1 MLPHVPPQEFGS
13 PVGVGV
19 AVPVPVG
26 VGVGVAV
33 PVPVGVGVA
42 LPVAVGEAV
51 GDERVKDKLHAL
63 VGDTASA
70 FGLLLGA
77 FGATD
82 CCLNSYKRY
91 AVKIAIPARITVAT
105 IIKIVPILLTGFFI
119 FLEPA

>member
-1 MLPHVPPQEFGS
+1 MLLPHVPPQEFGS

-19 AVPVPVG
+19 ADPVP

-42 LPVAVGEAV
+42 LPVAVGVAV
-51 GDERVKDKLHAL
+51 ADERVKDRLHAL
-63 VGDTASA
+63 VGDDIVSA

-82 CCLNSYKRY
+82 CCLNS
-91 AVKIAIPARITVAT
+91 
-105 IIKIVPILLTGFFI
+105 
-119 FLEPA
+119 